1 MKTTY
6 GLYKKSLTLFYFCY
20 RKRLHT
26 YTIYVQ
32 LSSLSKQDLTSSEIK
47 IKLISKSKRTAF
59 KRLSVN
65 LASKVGCLY
74 FFENLSL
81 TTDLLPTKEVSKTL
95 YNNNKTKLKTI
106 SYCKFNFLQIHKTII
121 VNHK

>member
-1 MKTTY
+1 M
-6 GLYKKSLTLFYFCY
+6 S
-20 RKRLHT
+20 T

-32 LSSLSKQDLTSSEIK
+32 LSSLSKHDLTSSEIK
-47 IKLISKSKRTAF
+47 MKLLSKSERTAF

-95 YNNNKTKLKTI
+95 YNNNKTI
-106 SYCKFNFLQIHKTII
+106 
-121 VNHK
+121 